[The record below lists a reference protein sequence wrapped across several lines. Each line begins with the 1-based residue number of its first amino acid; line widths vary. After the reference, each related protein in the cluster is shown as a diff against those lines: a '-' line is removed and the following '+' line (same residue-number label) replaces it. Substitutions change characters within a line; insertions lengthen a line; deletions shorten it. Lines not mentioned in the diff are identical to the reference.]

1 MLWVV
6 HVGNICM
13 VYVWW
18 PVMYVWCL
26 CGYVLFVCSKYM
38 WKFVWNMYAVC
49 GECGLYVMCVAYVW
63 CVYVVY
69 MVCVVSVWKGL
80 VHVRY
85 VCAVQL

>member
-1 MLWVV
+1 MCGVCVV
-6 HVGNICM
+6 MCCLFVANTCGS
-13 VYVWW
+13 
-18 PVMYVWCL
+18 L
-26 CGYVLFVCSKYM
+26 CGICV
-38 WKFVWNMYAVC
+38 AC

-85 VCAVQL
+85 VCVVQL